1 MSNQHKDD
9 RHEAIAQRAYEIYLQ
24 RGGKDGLAED
34 DWQQAEAEL
43 DPYTHPEQAPVMDIA
58 TNEGEASRP

>member
-1 MSNQHKDD
+1 MTNQPNND

-43 DPYTHPEQAPVMDIA
+43 DPYTHPEQASVMEIE
-58 TNEGEASRP
+58 TSERTP